1 MLIPA
6 KFNFFACITGI
17 LELYIVLI
25 QNEKPMLPFMHH
37 RLSKVLTLL
46 LALVYKKKK
55 LDETTLTKVIKEVW
69 YNIPNNQMEK
79 VLIDVSAATQ
89 HLLFSVKVLVK
100 KKRKSHKKCIT
111 FVLNMLMKLN
121 VSAIIPL
128 NMPEEKRFMSRKF
141 IRLANDLQ
149 VHNPFHG

>member
-1 MLIPA
+1 
-6 KFNFFACITGI
+6 
-17 LELYIVLI
+17 
-25 QNEKPMLPFMHH
+25 MLPFMHH

-89 HLLFSVKVLVK
+89 HVLFSVKVLVK
-100 KKRKSHKKCIT
+100 KKRKFHKKCIT
-111 FVLNMLMKLN
+111 FVLNILMSFK
-121 VSAIIPL
+121 SA
-128 NMPEEKRFMSRKF
+128 
-141 IRLANDLQ
+141 
-149 VHNPFHG
+149 